1 MSDFS
6 IIGNRTAMID
16 AAAKTTGA
24 GKYTDDLSVPGM
36 LVGKILHSPYPHAR
50 IRRIDTSRAEKCEG
64 VVAVVVGQDAPNPYG
79 ILPVGHDEYALALDK
94 VRYVGD
100 NVACVVAVSESI
112 AETAL
117 ELIDV
122 EYEVLP
128 AYFDP
133 EESMKA
139 VTDLIH
145 DSKPGNLE
153 KDYHHV
159 FGDPDQGFAGADQIA
174 EARFIANEV
183 THAAMEPHSTLAS
196 FEIDPHT
203 GKPGRLTVWSSTQV
217 PYYLQHKL
225 SLVLE
230 MPMAQIRVIKPLVG
244 GGFGGK
250 SEVIPLEIIAAIAA
264 RKAQAAVKITYTRE
278 EVFWAHRGRPRTI
291 IDLKTGVKKDGRIT
305 AVKARVVQDG
315 GAYCSYGVVTIL
327 YSGALLGALYDIPNI
342 QYDGYRV
349 LTNKPACGA
358 MRGHGTVNVRFAF
371 ESQLD
376 ELALAIGMDPAEI
389 RQRNLL
395 QPPCITVNGLRVQSY
410 GLPEC
415 IEKTVD
421 RSGWKQR
428 KGKLPRGRGLGIAC
442 SHYVSG
448 AANSI
453 IRSDMPHSTV
463 NIKIDRD
470 GGVVVYT
477 GASEIGQ
484 GSDTMTAQIA
494 AEVLGCSLP
503 RVRVIAAD
511 TDLTPIDIGSYSSR
525 VTFMAGNAT
534 LRAASEVKRLIAA
547 AAAKKMG
554 CAAEDLIF
562 RNDQVLRKNAAASV
576 GELADKS
583 VRTTQDEA
591 SVSGRVEGQI
601 LRGSLQQKRKEEGPK
616 EKMSFEEAVVAAI
629 DFHGGLTGTG
639 SYAPPQE
646 ARGGKHKGAGV
657 GPSPAY
663 SYSAQ
668 VAEVSVDEETGEVVV
683 HKVWA
688 AHDCGRAL
696 NPVSVEGQII
706 GSVWMGMGQAL
717 TEEMVWKDG
726 MLMNPGLLEYRSPS
740 SVESPEV
747 EPIIVE
753 SVDPEGPFGA
763 KECSEGSLAATIPA
777 IANAIYDAVGVRL
790 RESPFTPERVLS
802 ALRAKRNARALNL
815 TKVLTRLLRH
825 ASANT
830 ADRCASKVRARNATR
845 SIHRGEKCRPPRA
858 VPIEPYKVQTAPA
871 QNCRRRNRV
880 SRGTFDACRAWQL
893 ARAGSNSHPN
903 HCRRH
908 RFNSIDAAE
917 TIRAGA
923 RSRSARNRSAAR
935 HPAAARRRRRNRGPH
950 HAPRHRALRLS
961 APALCGP
968 HRSSGDRGIARTAEH
983 GHHRR

>member
-1 MSDFS
+1 MSEFS
-6 IIGNRTAMID
+6 IIGKPTAMVD
-16 AAAKTTGA
+16 AAEKTTGA
-24 GKYTDDLSVPGM
+24 GKYTDDLSLPNM
-36 LVGKILHSPYPHAR
+36 LIGKILHSPYPHAR
-50 IRRIDTSRAEKCEG
+50 ITRMDASRAEKLDG
-64 VVAVVVGQDAPNPYG
+64 VVAVVVGTDAPKPYG
-79 ILPVGHDEYALALDK
+79 ILPVGHDEHALALDK

-100 NVACVVAVSESI
+100 NVACVVAISEAI
-112 AETAL
+112 AERAL

-122 EYEVLP
+122 QYEVLP

-139 VTDLIH
+139 QTDLIH
-145 DSKPGNLE
+145 DNKPGNLE
-153 KDYHHV
+153 KDYHHA
-159 FGDPDQGFAGADQIA
+159 FGDPDKGFAEAEHMV

-183 THAAMEPHSTLAS
+183 THAAMEPHCTLAS
-196 FEIDPHT
+196 FELDPHT
-203 GKPGRLTVWSSTQV
+203 GKLGRLTVWSSTQV

-230 MPMAQIRVIKPLVG
+230 MPMSQIRVIKPLVG

-250 SEVIPLEIIAAIAA
+250 SEVIPLEIIAAVAA
-264 RKAQAAVKITYTRE
+264 RKAQAPVKITYTRE

-291 IDLKTGVKKDGRIT
+291 IDLKTGVKNDGRIT
-305 AVKARVVQDG
+305 SVKARVVQDG

-376 ELALAIGMDPAEI
+376 ELAAKIGMDPAEI

-395 QPPCITVNGLRVQSY
+395 KPPCITVNGLRVQSY

-415 IEKTVD
+415 IEKTVE

-428 KGKLPRGRGLGIAC
+428 RGKLPKGRGLGIAC

-463 NIKIDRD
+463 NMKIDRD

-484 GSDTMTAQIA
+484 GSDTMTAQVA
-494 AEVLGCSLP
+494 AEVLGCSLA

-534 LRAASEVKRLIAA
+534 MRAAEDVKKRIAA
-547 AAAKKMG
+547 AAATKMN
-554 CAAEDLIF
+554 CAAEDLAF
-562 RNDQVLRKNAAASV
+562 RDDLVFRKGTAAPVVKKDQAEEMDV
-576 GELADKS
+576 
-583 VRTTQDEA
+583 TQAGA

-616 EKMSFEEAVVAAI
+616 EWMTFEEAVVAAI
-629 DFHGGLTGTG
+629 DFHGALTGTG
-639 SYAPPQE
+639 SYAPPPE
-646 ARGGKHKGAGV
+646 ARGGKHKGGGV

-668 VAEVSVDEETGEVVV
+668 VAEVSVDEDTGEVTV

-726 MLMNPGLLEYRSPS
+726 MLMNAGMLEYRSPS

-753 SVDPEGPFGA
+753 SIDPEGPFGA

-777 IANAIYDAVGVRL
+777 IANAIYDAGGVRL
-790 RESPFTPERVLS
+790 HESPFTPERVLA
-802 ALRAKRNARALNL
+802 ALRAKRHSKALNL
-815 TKVLTRLLRH
+815 TEGVDPTSPTRFREHGGSLCFKGKGPERH
-825 ASANT
+825 AL
-830 ADRCASKVRARNATR
+830 D
-845 SIHRGEKCRPPRA
+845 P
-858 VPIEPYKVQTAPA
+858 
-871 QNCRRRNRV
+871 
-880 SRGTFDACRAWQL
+880 
-893 ARAGSNSHPN
+893 
-903 HCRRH
+903 
-908 RFNSIDAAE
+908 
-917 TIRAGA
+917 
-923 RSRSARNRSAAR
+923 
-935 HPAAARRRRRNRGPH
+935 ARRE
-950 HAPRHRALRLS
+950 APMS
-961 APALCGP
+961 AGGA
-968 HRSSGDRGIARTAEH
+968 D
-983 GHHRR
+983 

>member
-6 IIGNRTAMID
+6 IIGKPTAMVD
-16 AAAKTTGA
+16 AAEKTTGS
-24 GKYTDDLSVPGM
+24 GKYADDLSLPGM

-50 IRRIDTSRAEKCEG
+50 IRKIDTSRAEKLDG
-64 VVAVVVGQDAPNPYG
+64 VVTVVVGADAPNPYG
-79 ILPVGHDEYALALDK
+79 ILPVGHDEHALATDK

-100 NVACVVAVSESI
+100 NVACVAAVDEAT
-112 AETAL
+112 AEKAL

-122 EYEVLP
+122 DYEVLP

-139 VTDLIH
+139 ETDLIH
-145 DSKPGNLE
+145 DNKPHNIE

-159 FGDPDQGFAGADQIA
+159 FGDPEKALA
-174 EARFIANEV
+174 EAAYVVEARYIAGEV
-183 THAAMEPHSTLAS
+183 THAAMEPHATLAS
-196 FEIDPHT
+196 FEVDPHT
-203 GKPGRLTVWSSTQV
+203 GKPGRLIVWSSTQV

-230 MPMAQIRVIKPLVG
+230 MPMSQIRVIKPLVG

-250 SEVIPLEIIAAIAA
+250 SEVIPLEIIAAVAA
-264 RKAQAAVKITYTRE
+264 RKAKAPVKITYTRE

-291 IDLKTGVKKDGRIT
+291 VDLKTGLDKDGHIT

-315 GAYCSYGVVTIL
+315 GGYCSYGVVTIL

-349 LTNKPACGA
+349 LTNKPVCGA

-376 ELALAIGMDPAEI
+376 ELAGKAGIDPAEV
-389 RQRNLL
+389 RRRNLL
-395 QPPCITVNGLRVQSY
+395 KPPCITINGLRVQSY

-415 IEKTVD
+415 IDKVFD
-421 RSGWKQR
+421 RSGWKER

-477 GASEIGQ
+477 GASDIGQ
-484 GSDTMTAQIA
+484 GSDTMVAQVA
-494 AEVLGCSLP
+494 AETLGCSLG

-525 VTFMAGNAT
+525 VTFMNGNAT
-534 LRAASEVKRLIAA
+534 LRAAQEVKKQIAA

-554 CAAEDLIF
+554 CGAEDLNF
-562 RNDQVLRKNAAASV
+562 RDDV
-576 GELADKS
+576 
-583 VRTTQDEA
+583 VRPKDFAERRARVAQAEGIPEQAT
-591 SVSGRVEGQI
+591 VSGRVEGQI
-601 LRGSLQQKRKEEGPK
+601 LRGSLQQKRKDEGPK
-616 EKMSFEEAVVAAI
+616 DSLTFEEAVVAAI
-629 DFHGGLTGTG
+629 DFHGALTGTG
-639 SYAPPQE
+639 SYAPPPE

-668 VAEVSVDEETGEVVV
+668 VAEVSVDEDTGEVTV

-740 SVESPEV
+740 SVESPAI

-763 KECSEGSLAATIPA
+763 KEASEGSLAATIPA

-790 RESPFTPERVLS
+790 HESPFTPERVLA
-802 ALRAKRNARALNL
+802 ALRDKRAQKKIDL
-815 TKVLTRLLRH
+815 TEGV
-825 ASANT
+825 
-830 ADRCASKVRARNATR
+830 D
-845 SIHRGEKCRPPRA
+845 P
-858 VPIEPYKVQTAPA
+858 TAP
-871 QNCRRRNRV
+871 QRFREHGG
-880 SRGTFDACRAWQL
+880 SLWYRGK
-893 ARAGSNSHPN
+893 GP
-903 HCRRH
+903 
-908 RFNSIDAAE
+908 
-917 TIRAGA
+917 
-923 RSRSARNRSAAR
+923 AR
-935 HPAAARRRRRNRGPH
+935 HPLDPSRRET
-950 HAPRHRALRLS
+950 
-961 APALCGP
+961 PAEAG
-968 HRSSGDRGIARTAEH
+968 GDD
-983 GHHRR
+983 

>member
-1 MSDFS
+1 MTDFS
-6 IIGNRTAMID
+6 IIGKATAMVD
-16 AAAKTTGA
+16 AAGKTTGA

-36 LVGKILHSPYPHAR
+36 LVGRILHSPYPHAR
-50 IRRIDTSRAEKCEG
+50 INRIYTSRAEKLEG
-64 VVAVVVGQDAPNPYG
+64 VVAVVVGKDAPNPYG

-100 NVACVVAVSESI
+100 NVACVVAVSE
-112 AETAL
+112 AVADEAL

-133 EESMKA
+133 EQSMKA
-139 VTDLIH
+139 QTDLIH
-145 DSKPGNLE
+145 DSKPGNVE

-159 FGDPDQGFAGADQIA
+159 FGDPDKGFAEADQVA
-174 EARFIANEV
+174 EARFVANEV

-196 FEIDPHT
+196 FETDPHT

-230 MPMAQIRVIKPLVG
+230 MPMQQIRVIKPLVG

-264 RKAQAAVKITYTRE
+264 RKAQAPVKITYTRE

-291 IDLKTGVKKDGRIT
+291 IDLKTGVTNDGRIT

-376 ELALAIGMDPAEI
+376 ELAARIGMDPAEI

-415 IEKTVD
+415 IEKTVE

-428 KGKLPRGRGLGIAC
+428 KGKLPKGRGLGIAC

-503 RVRVIAAD
+503 RIRVIAAD

-534 LRAASEVKRLIAA
+534 LRAAAEVKKLIAA
-547 AAAKKMG
+547 AAAKKMN
-554 CAAEDLIF
+554 CAVEELVF
-562 RNDQVLRKNAAASV
+562 RDDVVRKKQLVGAGDSAAPNESRLKTDDSSDS
-576 GELADKS
+576 ES
-583 VRTTQDEA
+583 STHA

-601 LRGSLQQKRKEEGPK
+601 LRGSLQQKRKEEGAK
-616 EKMSFEEAVVAAI
+616 EWMTFEEAVVAAI
-629 DFHGGLTGTG
+629 DFHGALTGTG
-639 SYAPPQE
+639 SYAPPAE

-668 VAEVSVDEETGEVVV
+668 VAEVSVDEETGEVAV

-696 NPVSVEGQII
+696 NPARFGWEWV
-706 GSVWMGMGQAL
+706 
-717 TEEMVWKDG
+717 
-726 MLMNPGLLEYRSPS
+726 RHSPKKW
-740 SVESPEV
+740 
-747 EPIIVE
+747 
-753 SVDPEGPFGA
+753 FG
-763 KECSEGSLAATIPA
+763 K
-777 IANAIYDAVGVRL
+777 
-790 RESPFTPERVLS
+790 
-802 ALRAKRNARALNL
+802 
-815 TKVLTRLLRH
+815 
-825 ASANT
+825 T
-830 ADRCASKVRARNATR
+830 AC
-845 SIHRGEKCRPPRA
+845 
-858 VPIEPYKVQTAPA
+858 
-871 QNCRRRNRV
+871 
-880 SRGTFDACRAWQL
+880 
-893 ARAGSNSHPN
+893 
-903 HCRRH
+903 
-908 RFNSIDAAE
+908 
-917 TIRAGA
+917 
-923 RSRSARNRSAAR
+923 
-935 HPAAARRRRRNRGPH
+935 
-950 HAPRHRALRLS
+950 
-961 APALCGP
+961 
-968 HRSSGDRGIARTAEH
+968 
-983 GHHRR
+983 

>member
-1 MSDFS
+1 MKSRALLDRAAEGGCPHVRLQMSDFS
-6 IIGNRTAMID
+6 IIGKATAMVD
-16 AAAKTTGA
+16 AAEKTTGT
-24 GKYTDDLSVPGM
+24 GKYTDDLALPGM

-50 IRRIDTSRAEKCEG
+50 IKSIDTRRAERLDG
-64 VVAVVVGQDAPNPYG
+64 VVAVAVGKDAPNPFG
-79 ILPVGHDEYALALDK
+79 ILPVGHDEHALALDK

-100 NVACVVAVSESI
+100 NVACVAAVSESI
-112 AETAL
+112 AEQAL

-122 EYEVLP
+122 DYEVLP
-128 AYFDP
+128 SYFDP

-139 VTDLIH
+139 EADLIH
-145 DSKPGNLE
+145 ENKPHNIE

-159 FGDPDQGFAGADQIA
+159 FGDPEKGFAEADQIC
-174 EARFIANEV
+174 EARFLANEV

-196 FEIDPHT
+196 FELDPHT
-203 GKPGRLTVWSSTQV
+203 GNLGRLTVWSSTQV

-230 MPMAQIRVIKPLVG
+230 MPMSQIRVIKPLVG

-264 RKAQAAVKITYTRE
+264 REAKAPVKITYTRE

-291 IDLKTGVKKDGRIT
+291 IDLKTGVKNDGRIT

-376 ELALAIGMDPAEI
+376 ELAQKIGMDPAEI

-415 IEKTVD
+415 IEKIVE
-421 RSGWKQR
+421 RSGWRER
-428 KGKLPRGRGLGIAC
+428 KGKLPQGHGLGIAC

-484 GSDTMTAQIA
+484 GSDTMTAQVA
-494 AEVLGCSLP
+494 AEALGCSLS
-503 RVRVIAAD
+503 RVRVVAAD

-534 LRAASEVKRLIAA
+534 LRAATEVKKLIAA
-547 AAAKKMG
+547 AAAKKMN
-554 CAAEDLIF
+554 CAPEEVIF
-562 RNDQVLRKNAAASV
+562 RDDMVCKPGTHAPGQAAPA
-576 GELADKS
+576 
-583 VRTTQDEA
+583 QDPRGLDGRERPSPDGTENSA
-591 SVSGRVEGQI
+591 TSVSGRVEGQI

-616 EKMSFEEAVVAAI
+616 DAMTFEEAVVAAI
-629 DFHGGLTGTG
+629 DFHGALTGTG

-668 VAEVSVDEETGEVVV
+668 VAEVSVDEETGEVTV

-696 NPVSVEGQII
+696 NPVAVEGQII

-717 TEEMVWKDG
+717 TEEMIWKDG

-740 SVESPEV
+740 SVESPEI

-753 SVDPEGPFGA
+753 SIDPEGPFGA

-777 IANAIYDAVGVRL
+777 IANAIYDAVGIRL
-790 RESPFTPERVLS
+790 HESPFTPERVLA
-802 ALRAKRNARALNL
+802 ALRAKKNSKPLNL
-815 TKVLTRLLRH
+815 TEGVDPTQPDRFREHGGALWFKGKGPRRH
-825 ASANT
+825 EL
-830 ADRCASKVRARNATR
+830 DPAR
-845 SIHRGEKCRPPRA
+845 SE
-858 VPIEPYKVQTAPA
+858 APA
-871 QNCRRRNRV
+871 
-880 SRGTFDACRAWQL
+880 G
-893 ARAGSNSHPN
+893 
-903 HCRRH
+903 
-908 RFNSIDAAE
+908 
-917 TIRAGA
+917 GA
-923 RSRSARNRSAAR
+923 
-935 HPAAARRRRRNRGPH
+935 
-950 HAPRHRALRLS
+950 
-961 APALCGP
+961 
-968 HRSSGDRGIARTAEH
+968 D
-983 GHHRR
+983 

>member
-1 MSDFS
+1 MSNFS
-6 IIGNRTAMID
+6 IIGKPTAMVD
-16 AAAKTTGA
+16 AAQKTTGA
-24 GKYTDDLSVPGM
+24 GKYTDDLSLPGM
-36 LVGKILHSPYPHAR
+36 LVGNILHSQYPHAR
-50 IRRIDTSRAEKCEG
+50 IKSIDVHRAEKVDG
-64 VVAVVVGQDAPNPYG
+64 VVAVVVGKDAPNPYG
-79 ILPVGHDEYALALDK
+79 ILPVGHDEHALALDK

-100 NVACVVAVSESI
+100 NVACVVAISEAI
-112 AETAL
+112 AERAL

-139 VTDLIH
+139 QTDLIH
-145 DSKPGNLE
+145 DNKPGNLE
-153 KDYHHV
+153 KDYHHS
-159 FGDPDQGFAGADQIA
+159 FGDPDQGFGDADHVA

-196 FEIDPHT
+196 FEVDPHT

-250 SEVIPLEIIAAIAA
+250 SEVIPLEIIAAVAA
-264 RKAQAAVKITYTRE
+264 RKAQAPVKITYTRE

-291 IDLKTGVKKDGRIT
+291 IDLKTGVKNDGRIT

-376 ELALAIGMDPAEI
+376 ELAAKIAMDPAEI
-389 RQRNLL
+389 RRRNLL
-395 QPPCITVNGLRVQSY
+395 KPPCITVNGLRVQSY
-410 GLPEC
+410 GLPDC
-415 IEKTVD
+415 IEKTVE
-421 RSGWKQR
+421 RSGWKER
-428 KGKLPRGRGLGIAC
+428 RGKLPRGSGLGIAC

-484 GSDTMTAQIA
+484 GSDTMAAQIA
-494 AEVLGCSLP
+494 AEVLGCSLT

-534 LRAASEVKRLIAA
+534 RRAAEEVKKLIAA

-554 CAAEDLIF
+554 CEIEAVVF
-562 RNDQVLRKNAAASV
+562 RDDAVFKNH
-576 GELADKS
+576 LATESAPIPDGRRRPS
-583 VRTTQDEA
+583 PHDSMLPQHPEQA

-601 LRGSLQQKRKEEGPK
+601 LRGSLQQKRKDEGPK
-616 EKMSFEEAVVAAI
+616 DSITFEEAVVAAI
-629 DFHGGLTGTG
+629 DFHGALTGTG
-639 SYAPPQE
+639 SYAPPLE

-668 VAEVSVDEETGEVVV
+668 VAEVSVDEETGEVTV

-753 SVDPEGPFGA
+753 SIDPEGPFGA

-790 RESPFTPERVLS
+790 HESPFTPERVLA
-802 ALRAKRNARALNL
+802 ALRSQKNAKVLNL
-815 TKVLTRLLRH
+815 TDGVD
-825 ASANT
+825 A
-830 ADRCASKVRARNATR
+830 
-845 SIHRGEKCRPPRA
+845 
-858 VPIEPYKVQTAPA
+858 TAPA
-871 QNCRRRNRV
+871 HFR
-880 SRGTFDACRAWQL
+880 
-893 ARAGSNSHPN
+893 
-903 HCRRH
+903 
-908 RFNSIDAAE
+908 
-917 TIRAGA
+917 
-923 RSRSARNRSAAR
+923 
-935 HPAAARRRRRNRGPH
+935 
-950 HAPRHRALRLS
+950 
-961 APALCGP
+961 
-968 HRSSGDRGIARTAEH
+968 EH
-983 GHHRR
+983 GGSLCFKGKGPERHALDPSRREVTTGGAD

>member
-6 IIGNRTAMID
+6 IIGKPTAMVD
-16 AAAKTTGA
+16 AAEKTTGV
-24 GKYTDDLSVPGM
+24 GKYADDLSVSGM

-50 IRRIDTSRAEKCEG
+50 LRQIDTSRAEALDG
-64 VVAVVVGQDAPNPYG
+64 VVAVVIGKDAPNPYG
-79 ILPVGHDEYALALDK
+79 ILPVGHDEHALALDK

-100 NVACVVAVSESI
+100 NVACVVAVSESV
-112 AETAL
+112 AEKAL

-139 VTDLIH
+139 QSDLIH
-145 DSKPGNLE
+145 DNKPGNLE
-153 KDYHHV
+153 KDYHHA
-159 FGDPDQGFAGADQIA
+159 FGDPDKGFAEADYIA

-183 THAAMEPHSTLAS
+183 THAAMEPHCTLAS
-196 FEIDPHT
+196 FELDPHT
-203 GKPGRLTVWSSTQV
+203 GKMGRLTVWSSTQV

-250 SEVIPLEIIAAIAA
+250 SEVIPLEIIAAVAA
-264 RKAQAAVKITYTRE
+264 RKAQAPVKITYTRE

-291 IDLKTGVKKDGRIT
+291 IDLRTGIKNDGRIT
-305 AVKARVVQDG
+305 SVKARVVQDG

-376 ELALAIGMDPAEI
+376 ELAAKIGMDSAEI

-395 QPPCITVNGLRVQSY
+395 TPPCITVNGLRVQSY

-415 IEKTVD
+415 IEKTVE

-428 KGKLPRGRGLGIAC
+428 KGKLPKGRGLGIAC

-484 GSDTMTAQIA
+484 GSDTMTAQVA

-503 RVRVIAAD
+503 RVRIIAAD

-534 LRAASEVKRLIAA
+534 VRAAEDVKKRIAA
-547 AAAKKMG
+547 AAAKKMN
-554 CAAEDLIF
+554 CAAEDLVF
-562 RNDQVLRKNAAASV
+562 RDDVVFKKGSAPPVVKKDAADEV
-576 GELADKS
+576 E
-583 VRTTQDEA
+583 VTQAGA

-601 LRGSLQQKRKEEGPK
+601 LRGSLQQKRKEEGPN
-616 EKMSFEEAVVAAI
+616 EWMTFEEAVVAAI
-629 DFHGGLTGTG
+629 DFHGALTGTG
-639 SYAPPQE
+639 SYAPPPE
-646 ARGGKHKGAGV
+646 ARGGKHKGGGV

-668 VAEVSVDEETGEVVV
+668 VAEVSVDEETGEVTV

-726 MLMNPGLLEYRSPS
+726 MLMNAGMLEYRSPS
-740 SVESPEV
+740 AVESPEV
-747 EPIIVE
+747 EAIIVE
-753 SVDPEGPFGA
+753 SIDPEGPFGA

-777 IANAIYDAVGVRL
+777 ISNAIYDAVGVRL
-790 RESPFTPERVLS
+790 HESPFTPERVLA
-802 ALRAKRNARALNL
+802 ALRAKRNDKVLNL
-815 TKVLTRLLRH
+815 TEGVDPTAPKRFREHGGSLCFKGKGPERH
-825 ASANT
+825 ALDPA
-830 ADRCASKVRARNATR
+830 
-845 SIHRGEKCRPPRA
+845 HRD
-858 VPIEPYKVQTAPA
+858 T
-871 QNCRRRNRV
+871 
-880 SRGTFDACRAWQL
+880 
-893 ARAGSNSHPN
+893 
-903 HCRRH
+903 
-908 RFNSIDAAE
+908 
-917 TIRAGA
+917 
-923 RSRSARNRSAAR
+923 
-935 HPAAARRRRRNRGPH
+935 
-950 HAPRHRALRLS
+950 
-961 APALCGP
+961 PALAGG
-968 HRSSGDRGIARTAEH
+968 GD
-983 GHHRR
+983 

>member
-1 MSDFS
+1 V
-6 IIGNRTAMID
+6 IAIA
-16 AAAKTTGA
+16 TG
-24 GKYTDDLSVPGM
+24 K
-36 LVGKILHSPYPHAR
+36 
-50 IRRIDTSRAEKCEG
+50 
-64 VVAVVVGQDAPNPYG
+64 DAPKTYG
-79 ILPVGHDEYALALDK
+79 ILPVGHDETALAVDK
-94 VRYVGD
+94 VRYIGD
-100 NVACVVAVSESI
+100 NVACVAAVDEG
-112 AETAL
+112 TADRAL
-117 ELIDV
+117 RLIDV

-139 VTDLIH
+139 ETHLIH
-145 DSKPGNLE
+145 DGKPHNLE

-159 FGDPDQGFAGADQIA
+159 FGDPEKALA
-174 EARFIANEV
+174 EADYVAEGRFIANEV

-203 GKPGRLTVWSSTQV
+203 GKAGRLTVWSSTQV

-250 SEVIPLEIIAAIAA
+250 SEVIPLEIIAAVTA
-264 RKAQAAVKITYTRE
+264 RKAKAPVKITYTRE
-278 EVFWAHRGRPRTI
+278 EVFWAHRGRPRTL
-291 IDLKTGVKKDGRIT
+291 IDMKTGVMKDGRIT

-376 ELALAIGMDPAEI
+376 ELSKKLGMDPAEI
-389 RQRNLL
+389 RRRNLL
-395 QPPCITVNGLRVQSY
+395 KPPCITINGLRVQSY

-415 IEKTVD
+415 IDQVVK
-421 RSGWKQR
+421 RSGWDER
-428 KGKLPRGRGLGIAC
+428 KGKLGRGKGLGIAC

-494 AEVLGCSLP
+494 AEVLGCSLG

-534 LRAASEVKRLIAA
+534 LRAAGEVRKQIALAA
-547 AAAKKMG
+547 ARKMN
-554 CAAEDLIF
+554 CAPEDLVF
-562 RNDQVLRKNAAASV
+562 REDAVYKKDNGA
-576 GELADKS
+576 ELAH
-583 VRTTQDEA
+583 TTKDSGA

-616 EKMSFEEAVVAAI
+616 DWMTFEEAVVAAI
-629 DFHGGLTGTG
+629 DFHGALTGTG
-639 SYAPPQE
+639 SYAPPAE
-646 ARGGKHKGAGV
+646 ARGGKHKGGGV

-668 VAEVSVDEETGEVVV
+668 VAEVTVDEDTGEVTV

-706 GSVWMGMGQAL
+706 GSVWMGLGQAL
-717 TEEMVWKDG
+717 QEEMIWKDG
-726 MLMNPGLLEYRSPS
+726 LLMNPGLLEYRSPS
-740 SVESPEV
+740 AVESPDV

-777 IANAIYDAVGVRL
+777 ISNAIYDAVGIRL
-790 RESPFTPERVLS
+790 HESPFTPERVLA
-802 ALRAKRNARALNL
+802 ALRAKRNAKAINM
-815 TKVLTRLLRH
+815 TEGI
-825 ASANT
+825 
-830 ADRCASKVRARNATR
+830 D
-845 SIHRGEKCRPPRA
+845 P
-858 VPIEPYKVQTAPA
+858 TAPTHF
-871 QNCRRRNRV
+871 REHGG
-880 SRGTFDACRAWQL
+880 SLWFRGK
-893 ARAGSNSHPN
+893 GP
-903 HCRRH
+903 
-908 RFNSIDAAE
+908 E
-917 TIRAGA
+917 
-923 RSRSARNRSAAR
+923 R
-935 HPAAARRRRRNRGPH
+935 HPLDPSRREVV
-950 HAPRHRALRLS
+950 AE
-961 APALCGP
+961 
-968 HRSSGDRGIARTAEH
+968 SGGDD
-983 GHHRR
+983 

>member
-1 MSDFS
+1 MSSEFAV
-6 IIGNRTAMID
+6 IGKPTAMVD
-16 AAAKTTGA
+16 AAEKTTGS
-24 GKYTDDLSVPGM
+24 GKYTDDLSLPGM

-50 IRRIDTSRAEKCEG
+50 IKAIDKSKAEKLEG
-64 VVAVVVGQDAPNPYG
+64 VVAVAVGKDAPKTYG
-79 ILPVGHDEYALALDK
+79 ILPVGHDEYPLALDK

-100 NVACVVAVSESI
+100 NVACVVATSEAI
-112 AETAL
+112 AERAL

-122 EYEVLP
+122 DYEVLP
-128 AYFDP
+128 GYFDP

-139 VTDLIH
+139 ESDLIH
-145 DSKPGNLE
+145 DHKPNNIE

-159 FGDPDQGFAGADQIA
+159 FGDPEKGFAEADQIA
-174 EARFIANEV
+174 EARFISNEV

-264 RKAQAAVKITYTRE
+264 RKAQAPVKITYTRE

-342 QYDGYRV
+342 QFDGYRV

-376 ELALAIGMDPAEI
+376 ELASAIGMDAAEI
-389 RQRNLL
+389 RRRNLL
-395 QPPCITVNGLRVQSY
+395 QSPCITVNGLRVQSY

-415 IEKTVD
+415 IEKTVE
-421 RSGWKQR
+421 RSGWKER
-428 KGKLPRGRGLGIAC
+428 KGKLAKGRGLGIAC

-484 GSDTMTAQIA
+484 GSDTMTAQVA
-494 AEVLGCSLP
+494 AETLGCSLS
-503 RVRVIAAD
+503 RVRVVAAD

-534 LRAASEVKRLIAA
+534 LRAAAEVKKLIAA
-547 AAAKKMG
+547 AAAKKMSCDPG
-554 CAAEDLIF
+554 DVVIRDDRVSREARVDT
-562 RNDQVLRKNAAASV
+562 DTV
-576 GELADKS
+576 
-583 VRTTQDEA
+583 VRPAQEGSAT

-616 EKMSFEEAVVAAI
+616 DSMTFEEAVVAAI
-629 DFHGGLTGTG
+629 DFHGALTGTG
-639 SYAPPQE
+639 SYAPPAE

-668 VAEVSVDEETGEVVV
+668 VAEVSVDEETGEVTV

-790 RESPFTPERVLS
+790 HESPFTPERVLA
-802 ALRAKRNARALNL
+802 ALRAKQKAKTLNL
-815 TKVLTRLLRH
+815 TEGI
-825 ASANT
+825 
-830 ADRCASKVRARNATR
+830 D
-845 SIHRGEKCRPPRA
+845 P
-858 VPIEPYKVQTAPA
+858 TAPT
-871 QNCRRRNRV
+871 RFREH
-880 SRGTFDACRAWQL
+880 G
-893 ARAGSNSHPN
+893 GSLWFKGKGP
-903 HCRRH
+903 
-908 RFNSIDAAE
+908 E
-917 TIRAGA
+917 
-923 RSRSARNRSAAR
+923 R
-935 HPAAARRRRRNRGPH
+935 HPLDPSRQAE
-950 HAPRHRALRLS
+950 APVGGA
-961 APALCGP
+961 
-968 HRSSGDRGIARTAEH
+968 D
-983 GHHRR
+983 